1 MRLLG
6 VERGGEIVEQLRELT
21 AAGIE
26 VHTQVVLCPGW
37 NDGEHLE
44 RTIADL
50 WSLGPNILSLS
61 VVPVGLTQY
70 NLDRPVHLLTAV
82 EARTALAQMDAARA
96 RSYRERGT
104 GWLYAGDELFFIAE
118 APMPEA
124 AYYDDWPLTENGVG
138 AVRRLLDDFEVNAGS
153 VRRLEG
159 RRIAIVTGERMAPVL
174 SPLAARLSVQTG
186 ASIDVVPVAN
196 RLFGPTVT
204 TAGLLAGRDIEAVLA
219 TQPAFDLVLLPA
231 ESLNDD
237 AMFIDSVPLAE
248 LEAAFAP
255 AILLPAHELTAALAS
270 Q

>member
-1 MRLLG
+1 
-6 VERGGEIVEQLRELT
+6 
-21 AAGIE
+21 
-26 VHTQVVLCPGW
+26 
-37 NDGEHLE
+37 
-44 RTIADL
+44 
-50 WSLGPNILSLS
+50 
-61 VVPVGLTQY
+61 
-70 NLDRPVHLLTAV
+70 
-82 EARTALAQMDAARA
+82 MDAARA